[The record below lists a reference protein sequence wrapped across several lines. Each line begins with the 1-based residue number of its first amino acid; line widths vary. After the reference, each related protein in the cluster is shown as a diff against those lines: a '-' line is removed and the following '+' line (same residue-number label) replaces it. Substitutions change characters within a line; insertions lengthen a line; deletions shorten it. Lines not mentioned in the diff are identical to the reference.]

1 MVTKNGENCRKCIWY
16 LANECNNYPHCSG
29 CPNFSECCNCT
40 KIKEGYV
47 CPYFIPTG
55 SHIPHTTTP
64 EEFKHEIE
72 EIIETE
78 CRDEETSHVRMDEL
92 MRRVLTELGYGE
104 GIILFENQPKWY
116 A

>member
-1 MVTKNGENCRKCIWY
+1 MVIKNGENCKKCIWD
-16 LANECNNYPHCSG
+16 LVNECNDYPHCSG
-29 CPNFSECCNCT
+29 CPNFSGCCNCT

-55 SHIPHTTTP
+55 SHISHITTP

-78 CRDEETSHVRMDEL
+78 CGDEETSHVRMDEL
-92 MRRVLTELGYGE
+92 MCRVLTELGYGE
-104 GIILFENQPKWY
+104 GIILFENRPKCY
-116 A
+116 T